1 MKCVAVGDMMIPSI
15 YFRRELE
22 KSSIIDEFICKSWK
36 ENSSKDDFREVIR
49 KIETQGACA
58 FEIED
63 EITELMK
70 KADVIFV
77 HQCPVSKEVIKE
89 AENLK
94 YILSCRGGVEN
105 IDMEAAKEKGV
116 KVINCPAHNAY
127 AVAEYTIGMILNE
140 LRNITRSCTA
150 LKNGEWRE
158 KYQNSETLTELRSQT
173 IGIIG
178 FGTIGRLVI
187 ERLKGFHPTI
197 LVHDPFAD
205 EDKIREEG
213 CKPVTKEELIKRSD
227 VITIHARIK
236 AGDPPIIGK
245 EEFNQMKETVLKE
258 IDSIFHEVIHADY
271 VISPA
276 LYKTTCRGIVP
287 VTGRINISL
296 EKEDY
301 PEPIKCPNIAPG
313 IQLFIILQRLLEEGK
328 LKSKS
333 ILIIENPDA
342 YLDPELQVKFAE
354 LLVLLRE
361 KMGIYIVLTTHSH
374 YLIDALDLFSVKYGI
389 SDQTDFYFME
399 KKDEKV
405 TVENVNDNMERIYRE
420 SADVVQYLESLRYEV
435 NHD

>member
-1 MKCVAVGDMMIPSI
+1 MKLKLKNFANVENAEINLNGVTVLTGKTDTGKEYITKTLYGIIHGLHDIDDQVAEV
-15 YFRRELE
+15 FE
-22 KSSIIDEFICKSWK
+22 KKGKYIK
-36 ENSSKDDFREVIR
+36 
-49 KIETQGACA
+49 KIQ
-58 FEIED
+58 
-63 EITELMK
+63 ELMDK
-70 KADVIFV
+70 TTD
-77 HQCPVSKEVIKE
+77 EVLLAKLCGLYRME
-89 AENLK
+89 KRNLK
-94 YILSCRGGVEN
+94 YI
-105 IDMEAAKEKGV
+105 
-116 KVINCPAHNAY
+116 
-127 AVAEYTIGMILNE
+127 NE
-140 LRNITRSCTA
+140 LGQEIIHENFCKLFYDQINSLDSESENTEIIFKDGCCGTTYMEFVDEKCVKLDSKTDFNHDAFLLNNPNVLNLTNVDLNIEANINLS
-150 LKNGEWRE
+150 E
-158 KYQNSETLTELRSQT
+158 KHMIKSLQHDDESQ
-173 IGIIG
+173 IKKI
-178 FGTIGRLVI
+178 VI
-187 ERLKGFHPTI
+187 
-197 LVHDPFAD
+197 
-205 EDKIREEG
+205 
-213 CKPVTKEELIKRSD
+213 
-227 VITIHARIK
+227 
-236 AGDPPIIGK
+236 
-245 EEFNQMKETVLKE
+245 NQMKETVLKE

-333 ILIIENPDA
+333 TLIIENPDA

-389 SDQTDFYFME
+389 SDQADFYFME
-399 KKDEKV
+399 KKNEKV

-420 SADVVQYLESLRYEV
+420 SADVVQYLENLRYEV